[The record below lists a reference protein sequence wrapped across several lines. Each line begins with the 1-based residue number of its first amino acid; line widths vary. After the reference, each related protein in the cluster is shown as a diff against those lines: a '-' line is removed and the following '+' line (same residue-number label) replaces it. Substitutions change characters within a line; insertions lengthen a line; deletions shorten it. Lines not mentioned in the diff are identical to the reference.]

1 MVPGPN
7 SVGFVW
13 GGVGRALMPFMHF
26 LATFAM
32 LAGLVTSVTLCY
44 PL

>member
-1 MVPGPN
+1 MFPGFD

-13 GGVGRALMPFMHF
+13 GGVGRAHVQLMHF
-26 LATFAM
+26 LAMFGM
-32 LAGLVTSVTLCY
+32 LVVLATSVTLWY